1 MLTPT
6 DPTIAPPHIRL
17 SAQMVRYYIDH
28 PPPPCH
34 AACSIPSVQTIDELM
49 VEKCQP
55 GDVVLFDRRCE
66 CCASG
71 PAAALGCLL
80 GKAFLCDDEDGTR
93 SVEGGKYE
101 HCGEFLLELL
111 RPDRPGFGFMMA
123 LSSFC
128 RTPRNFPFREVQI
141 LKHPPTY
148 RSNFWCVQELSFPD
162 NRRRRAPNMTPPTS
176 ASSRRPP
183 DPAWPVDP
191 SSRDWKCPD
200 PAPSY
205 CCHSRARANDGTR

>member
-1 MLTPT
+1 ML
-6 DPTIAPPHIRL
+6 
-17 SAQMVRYYIDH
+17 
-28 PPPPCH
+28 C
-34 AACSIPSVQTIDELM
+34 CSIPSVQTIDELM

-71 PAAALGCLL
+71 LTAALGCLL
-80 GKAFLCDDEDGTR
+80 GKALLCDDEDGTR

-101 HCGEFLLELL
+101 HCGEFFSELL
-111 RPDRPGFGFMMA
+111 RPDRPGFQIHDGIVVVCA
-123 LSSFC
+123 ELLG
-128 RTPRNFPFREVQI
+128 TFPFREVQI

-148 RSNFWCVQELSFPD
+148 RSNFWCVQALSFPD

-176 ASSRRPP
+176 AFSRRPP

-205 CCHSRARANDGTR
+205 CCHSRARVNDGTR